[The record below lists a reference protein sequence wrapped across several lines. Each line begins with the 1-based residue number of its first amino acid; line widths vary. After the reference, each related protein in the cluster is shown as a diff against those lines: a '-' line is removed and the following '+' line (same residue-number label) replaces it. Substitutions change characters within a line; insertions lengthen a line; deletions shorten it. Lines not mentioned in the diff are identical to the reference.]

1 MPASVTFQVLWAQW
15 AKADCAERRGAE
27 TRRGLDRAARH
38 KPDQPMCRVRFKM
51 GMLPQMALAVGLATA
66 MLDLPVHAAEQ
77 KKPAAEPAA
86 KPRPAKPSSLTGN
99 ALPKC
104 EAGTYVAGHIC
115 KPAPPGFYAPSGGL
129 YPVACAEGM
138 TSKAGSRSASECYPE
153 GGAPPAPP
161 APAKKGG
168 S

>member
-1 MPASVTFQVLWAQW
+1 MPASLTFRVPWAQW
-15 AKADCAERRGAE
+15 AKAEGAVRTGNE
-27 TRRGLDRAARH
+27 TRRGLDSVPPHQPHQAMRAFQF
-38 KPDQPMCRVRFKM
+38 KTVQWPRVT
-51 GMLPQMALAVGLATA
+51 LALSLAITVWA
-66 MLDLPVHAAEQ
+66 GPAIAAEQ
-77 KKPAAEPAA
+77 KPAAEPPA

-138 TSKAGSRSASECYPE
+138 TSRAGSRSASECYPE

-161 APAKKGG
+161 MPAKKGG

>member
-1 MPASVTFQVLWAQW
+1 MPASVTFRVPCAQW
-15 AKADCAERRGAE
+15 SRVA
-27 TRRGLDRAARH
+27 LDTAP
-38 KPDQPMCRVRFKM
+38 PDQPHHVMIMVCVRSTYLRRWAVAF
-51 GMLPQMALAVGLATA
+51 GLAFGLALASLT
-66 MLDLPVHAAEQ
+66 LPVQAAEQ
-77 KKPAAEPAA
+77 KPAAEPAA
-86 KPRPAKPSSLTGN
+86 KPRPAKPSHLTGN

-138 TSKAGSRSASECYPE
+138 TSRAGSRSASECYPE
-153 GGAPPAPP
+153 GGSPPAPP
-161 APAKKGG
+161 TTAKKGG